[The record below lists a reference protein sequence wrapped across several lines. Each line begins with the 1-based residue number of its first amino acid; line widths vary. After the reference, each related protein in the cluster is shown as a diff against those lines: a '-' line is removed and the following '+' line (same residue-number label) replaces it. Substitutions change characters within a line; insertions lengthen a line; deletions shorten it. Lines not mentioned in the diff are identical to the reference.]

1 MGQLI
6 CTEKCV
12 DNRPAFTAAIPIMWT
27 VSDAGYGISLLSKGR
42 EHVKRK
48 KKKKKK
54 GKKGKKGEGEIE
66 IKGKREGII
75 EMRRNGRRDRC
86 KTTVETRRTPVT

>member
-42 EHVKRK
+42 EYVKRK
-48 KKKKKK
+48 KKKKREKK
-54 GKKGKKGEGEIE
+54 GKKREKREKGGGEGEIE
-66 IKGKREGII
+66 IKGKRER
-75 EMRRNGRRDRC
+75 ES
-86 KTTVETRRTPVT
+86 